1 MKLVVV
7 DDHPLIL
14 DALKHVLQQLQ
25 GEVTVL
31 SAKSGRNAHDLLAR
45 HPDVNLVLLDINL
58 PDCSGLE
65 LLPELRSSYPGVPV
79 VMLSGSGEREDVL
92 RALNL
97 GAMGYIPKS
106 SASEV
111 ILGALRL
118 VLSGGIYLPP
128 EALDRHQPLDDP
140 LAGRPGAGTPRTP
153 LDLGLTERQ
162 SQVLALM
169 VRGMPNKQICRELQ
183 LAEGTVKVH
192 VASILRALN
201 VTNRTQAV
209 IEVSRLGLR
218 LDAGWSL
225 APRP

>member
-31 SAKSGRNAHDLLAR
+31 AAKSGRNAHDLLSR
-45 HPDVNLVLLDINL
+45 HADVNLVLLDINL
-58 PDCSGLE
+58 PDCNGLD
-65 LLPELRSSYPGVPV
+65 LLPELRNGYPGVPV
-79 VMLSGSGEREDVL
+79 VMLSGSCEREGVL

-97 GAMGYIPKS
+97 GAMGFIPKS
-106 SASEV
+106 SPSEV

-128 EALDRHQPLDDP
+128 EALDRHQPVEDS
-140 LAGRPGAGTPRTP
+140 LAGRPAGSAPRTP
-153 LDLGLTERQ
+153 LDIGLTDRQ

-225 APRP
+225 AQRP